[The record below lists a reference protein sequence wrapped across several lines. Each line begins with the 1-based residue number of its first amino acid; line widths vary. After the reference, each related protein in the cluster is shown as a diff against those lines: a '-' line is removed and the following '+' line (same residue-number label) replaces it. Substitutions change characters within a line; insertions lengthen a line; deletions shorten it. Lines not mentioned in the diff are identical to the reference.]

1 MMISRSSKVIALQI
15 GVRRNKIINRR
26 SRNYQNKIAVRI
38 ISAWFMEIAMSGRM
52 GTEKRAMSEHIYVRM
67 TVDLSARVHAI
78 ATRRGM
84 SAASW
89 VREQLIEAVGG
100 MPIEE
105 HELRPSPPPPPPVIP
120 RADLAELS
128 RVVGSVGKSVG
139 AVVQL
144 AAALRQADDRPGHA
158 VAEHL
163 LEELRHT
170 AAMIRSVMCRVGN
183 LKDGGEA

>member
-1 MMISRSSKVIALQI
+1 
-15 GVRRNKIINRR
+15 
-26 SRNYQNKIAVRI
+26 
-38 ISAWFMEIAMSGRM
+38 MEIVMSGRM
-52 GTEKRAMSEHIYVRM
+52 GIEKRAMIEHIHVRM

-89 VREQLIEAVGG
+89 VREKLIEAVGG
-100 MPIEE
+100 MPLEE

-128 RVVGSVGKSVG
+128 RAVGSVGKSVG
-139 AVVQL
+139 AIVLL

-158 VAEHL
+158 IAEHL

-170 AAMIRSVMCRVGN
+170 AAMICTVMYRVGN
-183 LKDGGEA
+183 SKDGGVA